1 MNASTITIDMA
12 RELAPHRPADGH
24 KGTFGHVFVLA
35 GALGFSG
42 AAKLVGEGAS
52 RSGTGLV
59 TLGVPA
65 SLAPAMAAALLDI
78 MYHPLPA
85 TEDGTLAE
93 TALGPALAFAQ
104 DKDAV
109 VLGPGLTQH
118 ADARA
123 FVQGFAAACEQ
134 PMLIDADGL
143 NNLGGN
149 TAILAWRSNP
159 AVLTPHPGEM
169 ARLAGTDTRAVQQD
183 RLGIAQG
190 FADTYNSV
198 VVLKGYETVVAAPG
212 GECAVNTTGNAGLA
226 KGGAGDV
233 LAGLIGGLLAQGMAA
248 FAAARLGVFV
258 HGLAGDVAADQYTQ
272 RGMTARELLEA
283 LPQAWTI
290 LEQKGTH

>member
-1 MNASTITIDMA
+1 MDMA

-65 SLAPAMAAALLDI
+65 SLASAMAAGLLEI

-85 TEDGTLAE
+85 TDEGTLAHA
-93 TALGPALAFAQ
+93 ALEPAQAFAR

-118 ADARA
+118 AGARA
-123 FVQGFAAACEQ
+123 FVQDFVAPCE
-134 PMLIDADGL
+134 PPLVIDADGL
-143 NNLGGN
+143 NNLAGN
-149 TAILAWRSNP
+149 TALLAQRSVP

-169 ARLAGTDTRAVQQD
+169 ARLTGLDTRAVQQD
-183 RLGIAQG
+183 RAGVAQR

-198 VVLKGYETVVAAPG
+198 VVLKGYETVVAAPD

-233 LAGLIGGLLAQGMAA
+233 LAGLIGGLLAQGMAP
-248 FAAARLGVFV
+248 FAAAGLGVFV

-272 RGMTARELLEA
+272 RGMTARELLAA

>member
-1 MNASTITIDMA
+1 MKTSTITLEAA
-12 RELAPHRPADGH
+12 RALTPHRPADGH
-24 KGTFGHVFVLA
+24 KGTFGHVFAIA

-65 SLAPAMAAALLDI
+65 SLAPAMAAGLLDI

-85 TEDGTLAE
+85 TEEGTLAH
-93 TALGPALAFAQ
+93 TALEPALAFAR

-123 FVQGFAAACEQ
+123 FVHGFVAACEQ
-134 PMLIDADGL
+134 PMVIDADGL
-143 NNLGGN
+143 NNLTGN
-149 TAILAWRSNP
+149 TAILGRRSVP

-169 ARLAGTDTRAVQQD
+169 ARLAGVDTRAVQQD
-183 RLGIAQG
+183 RPGVARR

-198 VVLKGYETVVAAPG
+198 VVLKGYETVVAAPD
-212 GECAVNTTGNAGLA
+212 GECAVNSTGNAGLA

-233 LAGLIGGLLAQGMAA
+233 LAGLIGGLLAQGMTPSG
-248 FAAARLGVFV
+248 AARLGVYV
-258 HGLAGDVAADQYTQ
+258 HGLAGDEAAEQHTQ
-272 RGMTARELLEA
+272 RGMTARDVLAA
-283 LPQAWTI
+283 LPQAWKI
-290 LEQKGTH
+290 LEQKETH